1 MGIVEILLFLIVALI
16 VIPPERL
23 PEVMRAVGKILRE
36 LRLASNTVVREL
48 SGALDD
54 PPYMGDRPHDNP
66 MTRPLSERD
75 SGTPVGNESPS
86 APTPSAELPPSTGSA
101 P

>member
-1 MGIVEILLFLIVALI
+1 MGIVEILVLLVVALI

-48 SGALDD
+48 SGAIED
-54 PPYMGDRPHDNP
+54 PPYIGERQQTNP
-66 MTRPLSERD
+66 LTSPWSKEQSEAAQ
-75 SGTPVGNESPS
+75 PN
-86 APTPSAELPPSTGSA
+86 PTPPEPPA
-101 P
+101 Q